1 MWVRRIELIAVAAL
15 RLIRTVKLARL
26 VRSPQCYA
34 IAQRR
39 VSARDDSTMKGCGVR
54 FIRLACL
61 LATAHG
67 LTASAAELPRAPEGS
82 FSIVVI
88 PDTQHYR
95 GQGTKAEPESQ
106 SPVSNPTFRS
116 YVDWIVAN
124 LDRQRIVFV
133 SHVGDVVD
141 VNHDAQWSV
150 ARQCMDRLHGKV
162 PYGIS
167 VGNHDMTSAGDSTLF
182 QYYFSR
188 DRFSDFPWYGGCYR
202 PSADGTATS
211 GNNANSFQLF
221 SAAGMDFVVFH
232 LECNAPDDVLS
243 WVDGVMNQHADRH
256 ALVTT
261 HMGLGPHERPRT
273 AQDYFDAP
281 KGRMIW
287 TKCHSERGNSPQQ
300 MWDKC
305 FRKHGNLL
313 MICCGD
319 QSRTQAYRQ
328 ESRGENG
335 NTVHELL
342 SDYGTNGLRLMTFHP
357 RDNRI
362 EVRTWNPMKGQL
374 CESTSIIP
382 DRSQHQFELS
392 FRMTEPNH

>member
-1 MWVRRIELIAVAAL
+1 
-15 RLIRTVKLARL
+15 
-26 VRSPQCYA
+26 
-34 IAQRR
+34 
-39 VSARDDSTMKGCGVR
+39 MKECGVR
-54 FIRLACL
+54 VTTLACL
-61 LATAHG
+61 LANVHC
-67 LTASAAELPRAPEGS
+67 LTVSAAELPRAPEGS
-82 FSIVVI
+82 FSIVII

-95 GQGTKAEPESQ
+95 GRETKAEPDSQ
-106 SPVSNPTFRS
+106 ASVSNLTFQS

-133 SHVGDVVD
+133 SHVGDIVD
-141 VNHDAQWSV
+141 INHDAQWRV
-150 ARQCMDRLHGKV
+150 ARQCMDRLHGNV

-182 QYYFSR
+182 QKYFPR
-188 DRFSDFPWYGGCYR
+188 ERFAQFPWYGGCYR
-202 PSADGTATS
+202 PAADRTAIS
-211 GNNANSFQLF
+211 GNNANSYQLF
-221 SAAGMDFVVFH
+221 SAAGMDFVVLH
-232 LECNAPDDVLS
+232 LECNAPDDVLH
-243 WVDGVMNQHADRH
+243 WADGIIGQHPDRR

-261 HMGLGPHERPRT
+261 HMGLGPRDRPQT

-281 KGRMIW
+281 KGRMTW
-287 TKCHSERGNSPQQ
+287 TKRHGERGNSPQQ
-300 MWDKC
+300 MWDRC
-305 FRKHGNLL
+305 FRKHDNLF

-328 ESRGENG
+328 ESRGDHG

-362 EVRTWNPMKGQL
+362 DVRTWNPIKGQL
-374 CESTSIIP
+374 CESTSIVP

-392 FRMTEPNH
+392 YWMTKANH